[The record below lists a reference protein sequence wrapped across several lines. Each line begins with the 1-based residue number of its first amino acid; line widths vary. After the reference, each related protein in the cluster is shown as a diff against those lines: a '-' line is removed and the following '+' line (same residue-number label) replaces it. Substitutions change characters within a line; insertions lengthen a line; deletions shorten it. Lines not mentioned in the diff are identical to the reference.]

1 MLGQSVMKGKH
12 LVANRAEVGLR
23 AEEGSNHG
31 GNMVAMYLTITI
43 R

>member
-23 AEEGSNHG
+23 GEDRSNHG
-31 GNMVAMYLTITI
+31 ENMVTMY
-43 R
+43 